1 MQRRTAPPL
10 DFSPPRT
17 DRAFRLGINGWF
29 ALTAIFIF
37 MVINFADK
45 ALLGIAAEPMSQ
57 ELGLSPTQ
65 YGIISSSFFILYSI
79 SSFVV
84 GFLTIRFPAKR
95 ILAVLAIIWSIA
107 QAIIVSPLA
116 GYSALILTRVLLG
129 AGEGPAYGTANHAAM
144 QWFPKHRRGMAAAIV
159 GVGVPAGTM
168 VAAPVVGALVAGI
181 GWRETFGI
189 LGAASL
195 VWAVL
200 WMLFG
205 REGPYRFDKAQA
217 TTPAQAT
224 APAEATDPGTE
235 AVRPDLTAGPA
246 PVHAES
252 TPDSELTKS
261 EMESAAE
268 AESAAADADEAPRK
282 IGSTLLTRTFI
293 GSILGG
299 VAAYWLTVLLIAW
312 VPVYLTTTKGYGP
325 AEVGWAISAPWAV
338 QIVVN
343 LFVVGW
349 LSTFLMKRG
358 VSARVASGVVGS
370 AAITLAGIFLLLF
383 MLFGSGSFGMVL
395 LALAF
400 GVGMCVIPVA
410 QVLIGEISTL
420 RQRGAILGIYT
431 GIYSL
436 TGVIAPALTGAV
448 VEASADPLQGYA
460 IIFGI
465 SSALCIVAGIIG
477 MLIIN
482 PERDWKR
489 IPLKSGKHLRTDF
502 NGQ

>member
-10 DFSPPRT
+10 DFSPQRT

-195 VWAVL
+195 VWGVL

-217 TTPAQAT
+217 STT
-224 APAEATDPGTE
+224 AEATDPGTE
-235 AVRPDLTAGPA
+235 AIRPDVTTGPA
-246 PVHAES
+246 PVRSEAD
-252 TPDSELTKS
+252 PDSEMTTV
-261 EMESAAE
+261 ERESAVA

-358 VSARVASGVVGS
+358 VSARVASGIVGS

-489 IPLKSGKHLRTDF
+489 IPLKSGQRPRTDF
-502 NGQ
+502 HGQ